1 MKFFATILVLLL
13 GSIQPSAV
21 QAQENHGTFTYNS
34 METGPR
40 RAFFEKHRNLPNSY
54 SVIRTDPFGGGGNG
68 PVHRFEIRTGECGSP
83 LDQGDCSY
91 NAVRSELAENNHRG
105 TRFGRIQPREAWYE
119 WDIGFPDGFP
129 FGPRQTRGY
138 YLFGQWHN
146 GVCPHM
152 NFGIWGGRN
161 SHMLHLRTSQIIPG
175 HRHGDCQPDE
185 LIPVIDLREIEG
197 RWAHFVVYV
206 RWSTG
211 NDGEV
216 RVFVDG
222 HQRVQFNGRTLIPEH
237 VGRNHFDFGIYLA
250 NADSLRRV
258 QPATL
263 YYRDIRRTRQQPP
276 M

>member
-1 MKFFATILVLLL
+1 MKHVSAPTIH
-13 GSIQPSAV
+13 
-21 QAQENHGTFTYNS
+21 AQENHGTFTYNT

-119 WDIGFPDGFP
+119 WDIGFPDGFS

-152 NFGIWGGRN
+152 NFGVWGGRN
-161 SHMLHLRTSQIIPG
+161 SHVLHFRTSQIIPG

-222 HQRVQFNGRTLIPEH
+222 QQRVHFNGRTLIPEH

-250 NADSLRRV
+250 QANSLRRV
-258 QPATL
+258 QPAML